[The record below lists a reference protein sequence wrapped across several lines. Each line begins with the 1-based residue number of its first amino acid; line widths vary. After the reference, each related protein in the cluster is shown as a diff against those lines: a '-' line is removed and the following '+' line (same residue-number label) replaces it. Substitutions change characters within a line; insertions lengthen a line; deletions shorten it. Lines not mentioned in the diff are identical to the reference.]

1 MKVLEPMAKHA
12 GEKLELSAEARTVTG
27 RKVRHLR
34 ATGIMPAVLYGKG
47 VPSTNV
53 SIGAKS
59 FDHVFR
65 KAGESTLV
73 FVKVGSD
80 EYPTLIKDVA
90 RDPQSGTAIH
100 ADFYAVSLTEK
111 ITARVPVVF
120 VGESPAV
127 KGEGGILVRNVNE
140 LEVQA
145 LPADLPHEISVD
157 ISALKAF
164 GDQITLGDLK
174 VPKATLPGDAG
185 EIIATVQAPISEEEL
200 AAELAAPT
208 ADVSAVEEIK
218 KEVPAEEA
226 PAEEGAAPAAAPAP
240 AAEAKKE

>member
-1 MKVLEPMAKHA
+1 MATKA
-12 GEKLELSAEARTVTG
+12 TERLELAATGRDVTG

-34 ATGIMPAVLYGKG
+34 KQGIMPAVLYGKG
-47 VPSTNV
+47 VSSTNL
-53 SIGAKS
+53 SIGAKD
-59 FDHVFR
+59 FDTVFR

-73 FVKVGSD
+73 FVKMGAT
-80 EYPTLIKDVA
+80 EYPTLIKDIA
-90 RDPQSGTAIH
+90 RDPRSGDAIH

-120 VGESPAV
+120 VGESV
-127 KGEGGILVRNVNE
+127 LIKSEGGTLVRNVNE

-145 LPADLPHEISVD
+145 LPTDLPKEITVD
-157 ISALKAF
+157 ISGLKSF
-164 GDQITLGDLK
+164 TDQITLGDIK
-174 VPKATLPGDAG
+174 VPKATLPGDPG
-185 EIIATVQAPISEEEL
+185 EIIATVQAPKSEEEL

-226 PAEEGAAPAAAPAP
+226 AEEGEAAPAAAP